1 MVSPKRKRAKDL
13 PKDKQ
18 GRIIIDVT
26 QPHILEDTDYFRPSA
41 IAYQKTGKYTPLRP
55 NANPNSEYGKW
66 LREEVRRCYEGYVRP
81 SDGEWITG
89 DMYFFLNYCPIQRIK
104 KDKTGKSIRALDF
117 PLFWEGHYY
126 KSHYLEQCRAN
137 GKHAAELASRGRGK
151 SYYAAAM
158 LAKRFILGES
168 QQVNKKVQC
177 VVTASERK
185 YIQGANQILDMFQ
198 YYIDFDAER
207 KLDIDKLVKIIEEST
222 IAEDKKKEMRNCIES
237 AVSQL
242 IQNDYDI
249 SYFAEVLLNVSRTR
263 NLFNTTKQCLQ
274 TASTAS
280 QQGRKE
286 FTYDSVVEWKQT
298 FLKEIIKFVDMPE
311 NYLNAACKY
320 LVYAVGRNLDKDY
333 YSVYKALYLNKN

>member
-1 MVSPKRKRAKDL
+1 MQNNWLEAVLAKIDAFSNKYEKEFVSVPFE
-13 PKDKQ
+13 Q
-18 GRIIIDVT
+18 
-26 QPHILEDTDYFRPSA
+26 
-41 IAYQKTGKYTPLRP
+41 
-55 NANPNSEYGKW
+55 
-66 LREEVRRCYEGYVRP
+66 
-81 SDGEWITG
+81 
-89 DMYFFLNYCPIQRIK
+89 QRV
-104 KDKTGKSIRALDF
+104 F
-117 PLFWEGHYY
+117 
-126 KSHYLEQCRAN
+126 
-137 GKHAAELASRGRGK
+137 RGK
-151 SYYAAAM
+151 VLSE
-158 LAKRFILGES
+158 FIY
-168 QQVNKKVQC
+168 QF
-177 VVTASERK
+177 
-185 YIQGANQILDMFQ
+185 IQ
-198 YYIDFDAER
+198 ER